1 MADYPLP
8 KFHFQVE
15 WGEGGNT
22 DKQDLRFT
30 EVSGLDIEIEM
41 IEYRDGYNPEY
52 SKVKMP
58 GMVKYTNV
66 ILKRGMFQGLG
77 TFNAWYD
84 TIVLNKVERRTVTV
98 KLLNEEHQPVVTW
111 RLDNAWPV
119 KIQSTDLKGDGN
131 EVAIETMELAHE
143 GIVIEFL

>member
-8 KFHFQVE
+8 KFHFKVE

-22 DKQDLRFT
+22 DEQDLRFT
-30 EVSGLDIEIEM
+30 EVSGLDVEVEM
-41 IEYRDGYNPEY
+41 IEYRDGNSPEY

-58 GMVKYTNV
+58 GMIKYSNV
-66 ILKRGMFQGLG
+66 TLKRGMFQGLG
-77 TFNAWYD
+77 SYGDWYN
-84 TIVLNKVERRTVTV
+84 TIVLNKVERRTVTI

-111 RLDNAWPV
+111 RLNNAWPV

-131 EVAIETMELAHE
+131 EVAIETMEIAHE
-143 GIVIEFL
+143 GLTQEFV